1 MLGLRAGKI
10 DHCMDA
16 LQAEMTPTLH
26 ALLFAA
32 NASMARIEMETD
44 AINLKTMLTLSLL
57 DLSSNG
63 VMFQEIKNLY
73 DH

>member
-16 LQAEMTPTLH
+16 LQAETTPALH
-26 ALLFAA
+26 ALSFAA
-32 NASMARIEMETD
+32 DASMTRIEMETD